1 MKIAVLVSG
10 GKDSIYAA
18 YQASKKNELKCLIT
32 LKSVNPESYMFHIPN
47 IELVK
52 LQAKSM
58 KIPLIFKKTLG
69 VKEEEL
75 KDLENAIKIAIKRYK
90 IKGLVSGAIESNY
103 QKERIENIC
112 KKLNIK
118 SITPLWHINREQYWN
133 DLLND
138 KFEIIISSVS
148 AEGLDK
154 NWLGKK
160 INKNLIKKL
169 KILSKKFNFHLA
181 FEGGEAETLVLY
193 CPLFRKKL
201 EIEKAVIEMES
212 EFSGIYIIKK
222 AKLI

>member
-18 YQASKKNELKCLIT
+18 YQASKKNDLKCLIT

-138 KFEIIISSVS
+138 KFEIILSSVY
-148 AEGLDK
+148 ADGLDK